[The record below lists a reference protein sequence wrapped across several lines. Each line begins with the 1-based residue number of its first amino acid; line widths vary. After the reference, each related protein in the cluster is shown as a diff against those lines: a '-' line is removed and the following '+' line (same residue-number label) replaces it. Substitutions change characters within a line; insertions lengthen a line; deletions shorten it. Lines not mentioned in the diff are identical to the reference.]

1 MESPIAYIPMD
12 RRQALIQ
19 GVLLPDRTQGAALFA
34 DISGFTPLTEALV
47 REMGPL
53 RGAEEL
59 TRHLN
64 LVYDALINELHCY
77 GGSVIGFSGDA
88 ITCWL
93 DKDKGLRATACALAM
108 QKAMQQFSAVQ
119 ISPERTVSLAMKAA
133 VATGSVRRFLV
144 GDPKIQV
151 VEVLAGSTLDYLAA
165 AEHHADRGE
174 VLLDSTAMSSL
185 DGLVEYVIL
194 RQDDGAERKFGV
206 VRSLHEV
213 VEATPLLGISAEDL
227 GSETVRQWLLP
238 PVYERLRRGQG
249 EFLAEFRPALSVFV
263 RFSGIDYDHDEHA
276 GDKLDTYIRQVQTVL
291 KHYEGSLI
299 QLTMGDKGSYLQAAF
314 GAPIAHEDDAI
325 RAASAALEIRK
336 ISPSP
341 ERFIEV
347 QIGIAHG
354 RMRTGAYGGT
364 TRRTYGVLGDNTN
377 LAARLMQAA
386 EPGQVLVAENAY
398 ELTGDTFNW
407 EALAPIQVK
416 GRSEPVV
423 VFSLAGL
430 KEQRAI
436 RLQEPKYTLP
446 MIGREAE
453 LDLIEQKLDLVLEG
467 KGQIVGITAEAGM
480 GKSRLVAEAVRV
492 ANQHHLIGYGGECQS
507 YGTNTSYLVWQNVW
521 RGIFNLDINLSL
533 EDKLHSLERQL
544 AHIDPNFAQR
554 LPLLG
559 TVLNLPIPDNEL
571 TRSFDAKLRKSSL
584 EALLVDCLRAKAK
597 ETPLFLV
604 MENIHWI
611 DPLSHDL
618 LEAIG
623 RAIANLPVFMLMA
636 YRPFDAQR
644 WKDTRVSRLP
654 HFTETRLSEFTQ
666 QEAEQLIQVKLNQ
679 FFGTEHQVPEDLVGH
694 VVKRAEGNPFYIEEL
709 LNYLQEQGLDPDD
722 DLAIESL
729 DLPTSLH
736 SLILTRI
743 DQRTESQKI
752 TLKVAS
758 IVGRMFAAAWLWG
771 AYPDLGEPER
781 IKTDLDVLSSL
792 DLTPLD
798 TTEPELIYLFKHI
811 VTQEVAYESLPFAT
825 RALLHDQLAQF
836 IEHSFPDDLEQNLD
850 LLAFHYE
857 RSNNE
862 PKKREYLLKA
872 GEAAQAN
879 YANFAAIDYYQKILP
894 LLPETEKIKV
904 MLNLGRVL
912 ELVGKWDEAEALY
925 QRALEKAAEL
935 NNRQEMAFVQ
945 AAMGEL
951 LRKQGLY
958 AEVPRWLDGALEGF
972 EEVGDQAGVG
982 QVLHYEGTLAAQQ
995 GELDFA
1001 RSLYN
1006 QSLAIRRKLEDKR
1019 NIASLLNN
1027 LGIIEQYLGERDQS
1041 RVLMEEALSIRRS
1054 IGDRGAIQNSLN
1066 NLGNLTREQGN
1077 FGEARRY
1084 LEEAAAIS
1092 QEIGD
1097 RWAIANSM
1105 NNLANVVRSQGEY
1118 ELART
1123 LYEKSLAINIE
1134 MEDKWSI
1141 AYLFEDLGCLA
1152 AMQGQSERALTL
1164 AGAADRLREEIGSP
1178 LPPAERAAL
1187 DETLEKA
1194 RKKLDKSRQAVAW
1207 DEGKNMSLEEAVE
1220 YASHG

>member
-12 RRQALIQ
+12 RRQAITQ
-19 GVLLPDRTQGAALFA
+19 AASLPDRTQGAALFA

-64 LVYDALINELHCY
+64 LVYDALINQLHCY

-93 DKDKGLRATACALAM
+93 DKDTGLGATACALAM
-108 QKAMQQFSAVQ
+108 QEAMQQFSAVQ
-119 ISPERTVSLAMKAA
+119 ISPERTVALAMKAA
-133 VATGSVRRFLV
+133 VATGPVRRFLV

-174 VLLDSTAMSSL
+174 VLLDATVISSL
-185 DGLVEYVIL
+185 GELVEFAVW
-194 RQDDGAERKFGV
+194 RQDDSTGRRFGV
-206 VRSLHEV
+206 VKRLHQDVEPTPLVQIPTEDLDPEV
-213 VEATPLLGISAEDL
+213 V
-227 GSETVRQWLLP
+227 RKWLLP

-263 RFSGIDYDHDEHA
+263 RFGGIDYDKDESA
-276 GDKLDTYIRQVQTVL
+276 GDKLDTYIRQVQEVL
-291 KHYEGSLI
+291 ERYEGSLI
-299 QLTMGDKGSYLQAAF
+299 QLTMGDKGSYLQASF

-325 RAASAALEIRK
+325 RAASAALELRK

-341 ERFIEV
+341 QQPSDV

-386 EPGQVLVAENAY
+386 APGQILVAENAY
-398 ELTGDTFNW
+398 ELTGDAFNW
-407 EALAPIQVK
+407 QTFTPIRVK

-423 VFSLAGL
+423 VFGLNGL
-430 KEQRAI
+430 KEQRSI

-446 MIGREAE
+446 MIGRRAE
-453 LDLIEQKLDLVLEG
+453 LDLIVQKLELALGG

-480 GKSRLVAEAVRV
+480 GKSRLVAEGIRV
-492 ANQHHLIGYGGECQS
+492 ANQSNLIGYGGECQS

-521 RGIFNLDINLSL
+521 RGFFDLDANLTTEEKLLSL
-533 EDKLHSLERQL
+533 EKQL
-544 AHIDPNFAQR
+544 LQMGPNYVQR

-584 EALLVDCLRAKAK
+584 EALLVDCLRARAK
-597 ETPLFLV
+597 ESPLFLV

-618 LEAIG
+618 LEVIG
-623 RAIANLPVFMLMA
+623 RAIANLPVFLLMA

-654 HFTETRLSEFTQ
+654 YFTEIRLSEFTQ
-666 QEAEQLIQVKLNQ
+666 QEAEQLIQVKLGQ
-679 FFGTEHQVPEDLVGH
+679 FFGTGHQVPENLVDH
-694 VVKRAEGNPFYIEEL
+694 VVRRAEGNPFYIEEL
-709 LNYLQEQGLDPDD
+709 LNYLQEQGLDPGD
-722 DLAIESL
+722 DLVIENL
-729 DLPTSLH
+729 DLPSSLH

-758 IVGRMFAAAWLWG
+758 IIGRMFAAAWLWG

-781 IKTDLDVLSSL
+781 IRADLDILSSL

-836 IEHSFPDDLEQNLD
+836 IERTFPDDLEQNLD

-857 RSNNE
+857 RSDNE

-879 YANFAAIDYYQKILP
+879 YANFAAIDYYQKVLP
-894 LLPETEKIKV
+894 LLPEVDRVEV
-904 MLNLGRVL
+904 MLKLGQVL
-912 ELVGKWDEAEALY
+912 ELVGKWDEAESLYHEALDN
-925 QRALEKAAEL
+925 AAES
-935 NNRQEMAFVQ
+935 NDRRQMALVQ
-945 AAMGEL
+945 ALIGDL
-951 LRKQGLY
+951 LRRQGLY
-958 AEVPRWLDGALEGF
+958 GEVPKWLDSAREGF
-972 EEVGDQAGVG
+972 EEIGDLAGVG
-982 QVLHYEGTLAAQQ
+982 QVLHFEGTLAAQQ

-1006 QSLAIRRKLEDKR
+1006 QSLKIRRKLGDKR
-1019 NIASLLNN
+1019 HIASLLNN
-1027 LGIIEQYLGERDQS
+1027 LGIVEQYLGERDES
-1041 RVLMEEALSIRRS
+1041 RVLFEEALSIRRS

-1077 FGEARRY
+1077 LAEARGY
-1084 LEEAAAIS
+1084 IEEATAIS

-1105 NNLANVVRSQGEY
+1105 NNLANVIRAQGEY
-1118 ELART
+1118 GLARS
-1123 LYEKSLAINIE
+1123 LYEKSLAINVE
-1134 MEDKWSI
+1134 MEDKWAI
-1141 AYLFEDLGCLA
+1141 AYLLEDMGCLA
-1152 AMQGQSERALTL
+1152 AMEGQSERALTL
-1164 AGAADRLREEIGSP
+1164 AGAAARLREEIGTP

-1187 DETLEKA
+1187 DETLDIA
-1194 RKKLDKSRQAVAW
+1194 RKKLDRSRRAFAW
-1207 DEGKNMSLEEAVE
+1207 EGGQKMSLEEAVE